1 MKILANL
8 NVGISMPYVGPRNTQ
23 IYDNEQG
30 PRMSKEMLLAPPN
43 QNIRSNPFVGIK
55 MSAFATRKTTF
66 YGARGQKMRWD
77 IYSPDFLT
85 TTGKSE

>member
-8 NVGISMPYVGPRNTQ
+8 YVGIRPPYVGPQNIR

-30 PRMSKEMLLAPPN
+30 PRMSQEMLTAPLN

-66 YGARGQKMRWD
+66 
-77 IYSPDFLT
+77 
-85 TTGKSE
+85 